1 MFNYMQGKY
10 WVCLLLLWCSLFGR
24 LLCHLLGRSF
34 LGRGFFS
41 WGLLLGSSLLLGWSL
56 SLGLGRGLGLLSLR
70 FFGLG
75 GLGFGFLSGQFEGSS
90 SLLTGSSGGH
100 DSLGGDEL
108 LEGDPDTAT
117 SLGSVHL
124 VVGTD
129 VLEDGLAGGALLV
142 SEGLDGGLD
151 HGGVR
156 RVGSRGL
163 GSSSSSHGDVVLCC
177 RCGESPH

>member
-1 MFNYMQGKY
+1 MQGKY
-10 WVCLLLLWCSLFGR
+10 WVWLLLFWCSLFGG

-34 LGRGFFS
+34 LG
-41 WGLLLGSSLLLGWSL
+41 WSL
-56 SLGLGRGLGLLSLR
+56 SLGLSWGLGLLSLR

-75 GLGFGFLSGQFEGSS
+75 GLGFGFLGGQVEGSS

-151 HGGVR
+151 HGGVW

-163 GSSSSSHGDVVLCC
+163 GLGGLLGFGSSGGGHVVDVVTQVDVNNL
-177 RCGESPH
+177 PM

>member
-10 WVCLLLLWCSLFGR
+10 WVCLLLLWCSLFGG

-34 LGRGFFS
+34 LGRGLFGR
-41 WGLLLGSSLLLGWSL
+41 GLLLGSSLLLGWSL
-56 SLGLGRGLGLLSLR
+56 SL
-70 FFGLG
+70 

-142 SEGLDGGLD
+142 SEGL
-151 HGGVR
+151 
-156 RVGSRGL
+156 
-163 GSSSSSHGDVVLCC
+163 
-177 RCGESPH
+177 

>member
-1 MFNYMQGKY
+1 MQGKY

-24 LLCHLLGRSF
+24 LLCHLLGRS
-34 LGRGFFS
+34 
-41 WGLLLGSSLLLGWSL
+41 LLLGSSLLLGWSL
-56 SLGLGRGLGLLSLR
+56 SLGLGWGLGLLSLR
-70 FFGLG
+70 FF
-75 GLGFGFLSGQFEGSS
+75 GFGFLSGQFEGSS

-151 HGGVR
+151 HGGVW

-163 GSSSSSHGDVVLCC
+163 GLGGLFGFGSSGGGHVVDVVTQVDV
-177 RCGESPH
+177 

>member
-24 LLCHLLGRSF
+24 LLCHLLGRRF
-34 LGRGFFS
+34 LCRGFFGR
-41 WGLLLGSSLLLGWSL
+41 GLLLGSSLLLGWSL
-56 SLGLGRGLGLLSLR
+56 SLGLGWGLGLLSLR
-70 FFGLG
+70 FFG
-75 GLGFGFLSGQFEGSS
+75 
-90 SLLTGSSGGH
+90 
-100 DSLGGDEL
+100 LGGDEL

-163 GSSSSSHGDVVLCC
+163 GLGGLLGFGSSGGGHVVDVVTQV
-177 RCGESPH
+177 PM